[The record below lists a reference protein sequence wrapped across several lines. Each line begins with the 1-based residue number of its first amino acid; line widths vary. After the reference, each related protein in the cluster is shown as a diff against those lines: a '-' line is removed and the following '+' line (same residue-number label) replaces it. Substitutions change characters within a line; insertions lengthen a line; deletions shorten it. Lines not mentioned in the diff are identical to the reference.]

1 MSFLLIHPS
10 REGGIGQGSSA
21 LSAGCK
27 ARSDSAA
34 SYHDE
39 RQDYQTMTCAS
50 DPAVIVF
57 GRDQI
62 WELFTENPFVSPF
75 IEFLT
80 GLTNR

>member
-50 DPAVIVF
+50 DPA
-57 GRDQI
+57 
-62 WELFTENPFVSPF
+62 S
-75 IEFLT
+75 
-80 GLTNR
+80 